1 MATPMKKE
9 PNKYAKNA
17 NIKADTLPKTLA
29 SVAGM
34 ILMLIGIVGIGLEFF
49 KDGGWLKTALAWL
62 FESTTRMM
70 FIPVI
75 IFALWLVNRMM
86 SSTNP
91 NESKKSGNIPM
102 YAMMAVGA
110 FYIYRFVTTGGF

>member
-1 MATPMKKE
+1 MAQKKE

-17 NIKADTLPKTLA
+17 DIKADTPLKTIV
-29 SVAGM
+29 SVIG
-34 ILMLIGIVGIGLEFF
+34 IVLMLVGIVGIGLEFF
-49 KDGGWLKTALAWL
+49 KEGGWLKTALAWL

-75 IFALWLVNRMM
+75 ILVLWFLNRMM

-91 NESKKSGNIPM
+91 NESKRSGNLPM

-110 FYIYRFVTTGGF
+110 YYVFRLATTGAF

>member
-1 MATPMKKE
+1 MAAPLKRE

-17 NIKADTLPKTLA
+17 DIKADTPLKTII
-29 SVAGM
+29 SVIGM
-34 ILMLIGIVGIGLEFF
+34 VLMLIGIVGIGLEFF
-49 KDGGWLKTALAWL
+49 KEGGWLKTALAWL

-75 IFALWLVNRMM
+75 ILVLWLLNRMM

-91 NESKKSGNIPM
+91 NESKRSGNLPM

-110 FYIYRFVTTGGF
+110 FYVYRLATTGGF